1 VTRRDVFGGRLPGA
15 DARVGGA
22 VPGHEVDAARSVP
35 ALLAALVAALDAVDD
50 HVVVLDEAGRV
61 VHANVAW
68 QRFALDNGW
77 EESRWVG
84 MDYLAGSAADVGSL
98 GVAGLQVGGDDPVT
112 DGIREVLAGRRVRYA
127 TEYDCHAP
135 DELRWFRLRATRI
148 DVPGVGA
155 VVTHTDVTHRRLA
168 ERALEH
174 GATHDELTGLA
185 NRSAVQQA
193 VAEMLRGGLV
203 VGILSL
209 RLEAIAGDGRPL
221 PDAAIVETAELLA
234 ELFPAPAVT
243 ARYTHDRF
251 VVVAAGMTEDGLG
264 LSETIVTAA
273 LRGRLRGAHGVD
285 VAIAA
290 RRTTDDAAARRALDG
305 PPGDVAGD

>member
-1 VTRRDVFGGRLPGA
+1 VSSRDRSA
-15 DARVGGA
+15 ARV
-22 VPGHEVDAARSVP
+22 PGVTARRAQDVDATRSVP

-50 HVVVLDEAGRV
+50 HVVVLDERGRV
-61 VHANVAW
+61 VHANIAW

-84 MDYLAGSAADVGSL
+84 MDYLAGSATDVGSL
-98 GVAGLQVGGDDPVT
+98 GVAGLRVGGEDPVT
-112 DGIREVLAGRRVRYA
+112 DGIRDVLDGRRDRYA

-135 DELRWFRLRATRI
+135 DELRWFRLRATRV
-148 DVPGVGA
+148 DAPGVGA

-174 GATHDELTGLA
+174 RATHDELTGLA
-185 NRSAVQQA
+185 NRASAQQS

-209 RLEAIAGDGRPL
+209 RLETVAGDGSPL
-221 PDAAIVETAELLA
+221 PEAAIVEVGEVLA
-234 ELFPAPAVT
+234 ELFPAPAVA
-243 ARYTHDRF
+243 ARYAHDRF

-264 LSETIVTAA
+264 LSETIVSAA
-273 LRGRLRGAHGVD
+273 LGGRLRAAHGVD
-285 VAIAA
+285 VSVAA
-290 RRTTDDAAARRALDG
+290 HRTTDDAEARSALDDARRD
-305 PPGDVAGD
+305 AGD